1 MPCTRLCPTAK
12 TPRGDHVETSKQ
24 RKSPPWVSKRQH
36 AQDPDSS
43 QLRYRLEAQAAPAS
57 THADYRLGRKALALV
72 SLGHTLVSTPASDD
86 LKRCT
91 KCEEEKPLAEF
102 SRARSRKDGRA
113 AHCKACVRRWKQ
125 ENAEHLADYH
135 RRWQQANRDKKRA
148 QDGRCERKRQDPD
161 YWERRRANDRRRNR
175 ERRAEDAL

>member
-1 MPCTRLCPTAK
+1 
-12 TPRGDHVETSKQ
+12 
-24 RKSPPWVSKRQH
+24 
-36 AQDPDSS
+36 
-43 QLRYRLEAQAAPAS
+43 
-57 THADYRLGRKALALV
+57 
-72 SLGHTLVSTPASDD
+72 

-91 KCEEEKPLAEF
+91 NCGEEKPPAEF

-113 AHCKACVRRWKQ
+113 AHCKACVRRWQQ

-135 RRWQQANRDKKRA
+135 RRWEQANRDKKRA
-148 QDGRCERKRQDPD
+148 QDGRYRERKRQDPD